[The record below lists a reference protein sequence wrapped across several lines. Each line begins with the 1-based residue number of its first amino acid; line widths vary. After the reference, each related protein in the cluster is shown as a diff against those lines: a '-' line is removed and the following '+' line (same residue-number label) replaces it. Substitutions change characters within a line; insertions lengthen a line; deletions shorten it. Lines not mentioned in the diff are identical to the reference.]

1 MYKIIWWYYRYGRF
15 YDRQFT
21 PAVVGDGV
29 TNALE
34 EIVEAINAR
43 ADAIREEDTEENKN
57 AEKAK
62 NNSD

>member
-1 MYKIIWWYYRYGRF
+1 
-15 YDRQFT
+15 
-21 PAVVGDGV
+21 V